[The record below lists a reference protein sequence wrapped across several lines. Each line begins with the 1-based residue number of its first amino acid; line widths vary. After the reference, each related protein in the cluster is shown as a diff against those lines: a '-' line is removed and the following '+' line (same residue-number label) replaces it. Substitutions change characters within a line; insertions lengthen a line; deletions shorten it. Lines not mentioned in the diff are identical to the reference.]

1 MSSVRPV
8 YALGAFIPVAFV
20 LKLAGASPVAVF
32 ATSALGV
39 VPAAALMA
47 TATEHLAARTGPG
60 VGGLV
65 NVTFG
70 NAPELI
76 IAAFALADGLHE
88 VVKASL
94 VGSIVGNALLVL
106 GAAMLTGGWRRTRQT
121 FDRTA
126 AQTQAGMLLLTVAAL
141 ALPSLLLLAG
151 HVSLPTV
158 SELRRTFSEEIEQ
171 VSFAVAL
178 VLIATYIA
186 GLFFSLRTH
195 RDLFNPVSVHGES
208 ASVWSVGRSVG
219 TLALAAALVALMSSI
234 LVDSIE
240 HASHQLGLSQF
251 FVGAFVVAIVG
262 NAAEHFVAVVAAAK
276 DKMDLAV
283 NIAIGSGAQ
292 IGLFVAPVLVLLSFA
307 VGPSPM
313 AMVFNVY
320 EIAALLIA
328 GLVCSALVSD
338 GESTWFEGFQLIALY
353 AVIGIIFFAA

>member
-141 ALPSLLLLAG
+141 ALPSLLLLAR

-178 VLIATYIA
+178 VLIASYLA

-195 RDLFNPVSVHGES
+195 RDLFNPISEHGDRSADRPDARRSAVSACRVE
-208 ASVWSVGRSVG
+208 
-219 TLALAAALVALMSSI
+219 
-234 LVDSIE
+234 
-240 HASHQLGLSQF
+240 Q
-251 FVGAFVVAIVG
+251 
-262 NAAEHFVAVVAAAK
+262 VAVR
-276 DKMDLAV
+276 
-283 NIAIGSGAQ
+283 AQ
-292 IGLFVAPVLVLLSFA
+292 R
-307 VGPSPM
+307 
-313 AMVFNVY
+313 
-320 EIAALLIA
+320 EEQA
-328 GLVCSALVSD
+328 G
-338 GESTWFEGFQLIALY
+338 
-353 AVIGIIFFAA
+353 